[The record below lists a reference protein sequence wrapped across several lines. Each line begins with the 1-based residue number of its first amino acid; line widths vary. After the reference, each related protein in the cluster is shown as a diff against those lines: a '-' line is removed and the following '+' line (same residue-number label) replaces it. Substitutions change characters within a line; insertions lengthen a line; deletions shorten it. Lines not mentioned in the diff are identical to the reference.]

1 MAEEQV
7 HGSVE
12 LSIQVD
18 EENHDSVSHEGH
30 CEDAQDQ
37 REEEDVGGTVIKDS
51 QQDEVRV

>member
-1 MAEEQV
+1 MAKEQI
-7 HGSVE
+7 HRGVE
-12 LSIQVD
+12 LGVQVD
-18 EENHDSVSHEGH
+18 KKNHESVSHEGH

>member
-18 EENHDSVSHEGH
+18 EENHESVSNVGH

>member
-18 EENHDSVSHEGH
+18 EENHESVSNEGH